1 MFAIFTLKSGE
12 AKPLYLEKIAKFRK
26 PYKSMDRFGYWI
38 MLDCRVC
45 QSLEKR
51 ANPRTAL

>member
-1 MFAIFTLKSGE
+1 MFAIFPLKSGE

-26 PYKSMDRFGYWI
+26 PYKIMDRFGYWI
-38 MLDCRVC
+38 MCDCRVC

-51 ANPRTAL
+51 ANSRTAL